1 MQNAVPQLR
10 QLPFPNC
17 YPNSPEDE
25 TWFDEENALKATTDL
40 IQLSDTNEVGEES
53 HADDSS
59 SQGKRSPSVSSANS
73 ESPTPTNSRE
83 AQGWNQ
89 SRDHWEISLMSDE
102 HRQLLG
108 TEEESSDRHS
118 EPSRSGSS
126 ASSSNNSGTASSSP
140 AEEEE
145 IESVYAIRPDQR
157 AYYIERFKH
166 LISDGSQLLPG
177 LKAKEFFAK
186 SKLPVSE
193 LSKIWELS
201 DVTRDGALSLEEFLV
216 AMHLVVLRRNNI
228 PVPEILPPCLT
239 IPVHNSGITL
249 SERISS
255 EVLIPDLEPVPIN
268 LEPKYREPL
277 VKSQWT
283 KFVESPT
290 TESISSPGPKPV
302 NFDFQKIA
310 IEQDPRIVHPI
321 PRRLTPEMQ
330 LENSSKQLRQE
341 FRQPS
346 ASFACGDESQGPTS
360 LPFSNRKDPPP
371 PPPPP
376 RPTKGHARS
385 ASLDLNSLGAPTRA
399 SAAHAAPLKPI
410 IPPRVS
416 PSLTPRR
423 IKQTSLDVNGEN
435 SQSSAIVSSSDMVQ
449 NEVVRPGAF
458 EVYRKTEVIEN
469 IPFAN
474 EALSSHPLKVNNPR
488 TKRSSL
494 AAIIEQHQTRSEA
507 LRRQHK
513 ELLSDLATLMEEKS
527 ILEVRLNKQNN
538 G

>member
-89 SRDHWEISLMSDE
+89 SRDQWEISLMSDE

-277 VKSQWT
+277 VKS
-283 KFVESPT
+283 
-290 TESISSPGPKPV
+290 
-302 NFDFQKIA
+302 
-310 IEQDPRIVHPI
+310 QDPRIVHPI